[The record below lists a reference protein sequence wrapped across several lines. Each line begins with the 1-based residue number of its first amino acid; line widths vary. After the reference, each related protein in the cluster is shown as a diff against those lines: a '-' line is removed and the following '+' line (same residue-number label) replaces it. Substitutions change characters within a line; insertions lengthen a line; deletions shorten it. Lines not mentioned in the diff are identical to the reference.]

1 VGGAARR
8 WNTVDWLLA
17 ADTVK
22 KEPDGSLNRVVIG
35 RIASTAFIVASA
47 LFLVSDL
54 LFPGSYSKASTLMV
68 GGLTLVAGF
77 ASWWIPWEHLPR
89 STVLWMVPFA
99 LFAVD
104 LGYVYAVRNGFNYSV
119 TFVII
124 FVLVGLTQPRWTSLQ
139 LAPLLVVAYVLPLLI
154 TSDHLSTSGLGSAI
168 YVVPVCLMLGEAT
181 AWGMSRLAEASSEI
195 AEGEESIRQLFD
207 EAPIGISRM
216 GVDGRILEVNRAFGE
231 IVGSPPEDLVGLD
244 ILALTHPDDV
254 AETTSLIAR
263 LLTGEI
269 DRYQIEK
276 RYVHADGH
284 LVWVSVNGTVVRDA
298 NGRPIFLIGQ
308 IEDIAERR
316 ALREELALHA
326 VTDPLTGL
334 PNRSL
339 FMEHLGSALPRAE
352 AAGRHVALMFLDLDR
367 FKLVN
372 DGIGHDAGDRLLK
385 RVGQRLRG
393 ALRSGDVLAR
403 FGGDEF
409 TVLCEVV
416 GEDEVMD
423 VVQRLRQALSTP
435 VAEPDF
441 EQFVSLSIGVALSNS
456 ESMVPAVLLRC
467 ADVAMYQAKGLGPG
481 RYVIY
486 EDRDDGKAGHN
497 LRTSNELHRAILG
510 SQLVLHYQPYVN
522 VDDLQV
528 VGTEAL
534 VRWQHPERGLLPP
547 GEFVELA
554 EECGL
559 MVQLGA
565 WVLHEACRQGAQ
577 WMVARTAAGVGGRI
591 PTMSVNISPQQL
603 SEPGF
608 ADVVARVLDDTGFP
622 AERLWLEITEG
633 ALLRDPAAAIAI
645 LQALRALDVHLSID
659 DFGTGYSSLSYLK
672 RLPVEALKIDSSFV
686 EQLEHGADDRAIVEA
701 IVALGRTLGL
711 GIVAEGIERPDQA
724 IELAGLGCNIAQ
736 GFLYARPADPAAI
749 GAYLPQSVADWESGS
764 RFAPLADLR

>member
-1 VGGAARR
+1 MADAGLFIGYGIPVRGRERQAVRVFGEALEYFARLQQQGEIESFETVFLNPHGGDLNGFTLLRGDPDKLSSIRTSDEFVMRLSVRADLITEGFGVSGPEPQVGGAARR
-8 WNTVDWLLA
+8 WNTVDWMLA
-17 ADTVK
+17 ADTVR

-154 TSDHLSTSGLGSAI
+154 TSDHMSTSGLGSAI
-168 YVVPVCLMLGEAT
+168 YVVPVCLLLGEAT

-231 IVGSPPEDLVGLD
+231 IVGAAPEDLVGLD
-244 ILALTHPDDV
+244 ILDLTHPDDV
-254 AETTSLIAR
+254 AETTSLIAG
-263 LLTGEI
+263 LLAGEI
-269 DRYQIEK
+269 DRYQFEK
-276 RYVHADGH
+276 RYIHADGR
-284 LVWVSVNGTVVRDA
+284 LVWVSVNGSVVRDA
-298 NGRPIFLIGQ
+298 NGRPLFLIGQ

-316 ALREELALHA
+316 TLRDELALHA

-385 RVGQRLRG
+385 RVGQRLGG

-409 TVLCEVV
+409 TVLCEVA

-435 VAEPDF
+435 VVEPDF
-441 EQFVSLSIGVALSNS
+441 EQFVSLSIGVALSTS
-456 ESMVPAVLLRC
+456 ESMAPAVLLRC

-510 SQLVLHYQPYVN
+510 SQLVLHYQPLVN
-522 VDDLQV
+522 VDDLRV

-547 GEFVELA
+547 GGVRRAGRGVRADGAARRLGPA
-554 EECGL
+554 RGL
-559 MVQLGA
+559 PSGRPVDG
-565 WVLHEACRQGAQ
+565 GP
-577 WMVARTAAGVGGRI
+577 GGGRCRR
-591 PTMSVNISPQQL
+591 PD
-603 SEPGF
+603 PGHVGQHL
-608 ADVVARVLDDTGFP
+608 A
-622 AERLWLEITEG
+622 
-633 ALLRDPAAAIAI
+633 PAAV
-645 LQALRALDVHLSID
+645 RA
-659 DFGTGYSSLSYLK
+659 
-672 RLPVEALKIDSSFV
+672 
-686 EQLEHGADDRAIVEA
+686 
-701 IVALGRTLGL
+701 
-711 GIVAEGIERPDQA
+711 GIR
-724 IELAGLGCNIAQ
+724 
-736 GFLYARPADPAAI
+736 
-749 GAYLPQSVADWESGS
+749 
-764 RFAPLADLR
+764 